1 MQNGPLLGHIDLL
14 AAKHRGNAPA
24 QAALLGKLHEQPDGL
39 VGYAVLRVVEINARR
54 FGRKA
59 LTTPG
64 IVSEELSQMQAAY
77 RLVMLRERLPRRAL
91 CQRWPLRC

>member
-1 MQNGPLLGHIDLL
+1 VTLICSPRNSGY
-14 AAKHRGNAPA
+14 APP
-24 QAALLGKLHEQPDGL
+24 QAALLGELQEQFDGL
-39 VGYAVLRVVEINARR
+39 VGDAVLRVVEINARR

-59 LTTPG
+59 LTTPW
-64 IVSEELSQMQAAY
+64 IVREELSQMQAAY